1 MPSGTTRK
9 TQRSAPAKK
18 TGGRSRQQ
26 PPAPQPVLDDDSRHE
41 IVGILLAAFA
51 VALGIAVYTSTS
63 GVIPEAVSGLLR
75 AGFGIGA
82 YAIPVL
88 VILWAVTFF
97 VSSIRIDELRVGLGL
112 GLFLIAVLGAVAI
125 GNEPA
130 VQWEPGTVVASGG
143 YVGGAVAWAL
153 RGLLGAPIAYVIS
166 SALALVGLVV
176 AGLSIT
182 EVLDSVRDFF
192 RRPAEEP
199 APVLSAGRRRA
210 AKTIPL
216 QDFEDEDRLEPV
228 TSSRPAERSRRG
240 VKAPD
245 PQASR
250 PTLPAPASVAPRAL
264 EGFEL
269 PGLAKLTRTPDSAAA
284 HRASEKELRHTASL
298 IEQTFATFD
307 IPARV
312 VNWIPGPTV
321 TMFEVEIAKGV
332 KVNRVTSLSDDLA
345 LSLAAPTIRILAPIP
360 GKSYVGVEVPNAGRA
375 TVTLGDVLH
384 SGLVADPRPLMLAI
398 GKDVAGE
405 NVAADLAS
413 MPHLLIAGSTG
424 TGKSVCINSLIM
436 SILMRA
442 TPAEVRLILID
453 PKRIELNLYNG
464 VPHLYVPVV
473 TEAKEA
479 ASALHWAVGE
489 MENRLKKLQKAGAR
503 NISQYNAAIRDG
515 KGAEGATE
523 LPYLVI
529 IIDELADLM
538 MIAAKEVEDAICRIA
553 QLARAAGI
561 HLIVATQRPS
571 TDIIT
576 GLIKANIT
584 NRIAFAVSS
593 GIDSRVILDQPGAE
607 KLIGLGDMLFSTP
620 AWPKPHRIQGAYVSE
635 EEINAVVEHV
645 KAQAEPDYHEEIL
658 HLKVTGSTGSLD
670 SDADDDPLVWEAA
683 DIVVTSGMGS
693 TSLLQRRLKVGYARA
708 GRIMDMLEA
717 KGIVGQPDGSRPRE
731 VLVDVGELESLK
743 HFEREERADDE

>member
-1 MPSGTTRK
+1 MPSGTTKK
-9 TQRSAPAKK
+9 TQRSAPGKPS
-18 TGGRSRQQ
+18 GGRSRQQ
-26 PPAPQPVLDDDSRHE
+26 PPAPQPVLDDESRHE

-51 VALGIAVYTSTS
+51 VALGISVYSSTS

-97 VSSIRIDELRVGLGL
+97 LNSIRIDEVRVGLGL
-112 GLFLIAVLGAVAI
+112 GLFLVAVLGAVAI
-125 GNEPA
+125 GNDPA
-130 VQWEPGTVVASGG
+130 LQWQSETVVASGG
-143 YVGGAVAWAL
+143 YVGGAAAWAL
-153 RGLLGAPIAYVIS
+153 RSLLGVPIAYVIS
-166 SALALVGLVV
+166 VALALVGLVV

-182 EVLDSVRDFF
+182 EVLDSVRDFV

-199 APVLSAGRRRA
+199 APAIPAGRRRA
-210 AKTIPL
+210 AKTTPL
-216 QDFEDEDRLEPV
+216 QDFEDEDRLEPMTPV
-228 TSSRPAERSRRG
+228 RPTERPKRG
-240 VKAPD
+240 AKTPD

-269 PGLAKLTRTPDSAAA
+269 PGLAKLNRTPDSAAA
-284 HRASEKELRHTASL
+284 HRASEKELRHTAGL

-405 NVAADLAS
+405 NVAADLAT

-515 KGAEGATE
+515 KAPEGATE

-635 EEINAVVEHV
+635 DEINAVVDHV

-658 HLKVTGSTGSLD
+658 HLKVSGPSGSLD
-670 SDADDDPLVWEAA
+670 SDEDDDPLVWEAA

-731 VLVDVGELESLK
+731 VLVDVGELEALK